1 MEGKKL
7 FFVTK
12 SCNSPVHKLL
22 VEKIE
27 TNILTL
33 FDVHALNNRII
44 PKCSSLLEATHF
56 QYIDINGTIHIR
68 PMREGGLIS
77 SDVVNFRLLTSPH
90 RFFRYQSLETPLEP
104 LLDLYQEHLV
114 KPSLE
119 VRYDRKI

>member
-1 MEGKKL
+1 MEGKRL
-7 FFVTK
+7 FYVIKT
-12 SCNSPVHKLL
+12 CNSTVHRLL

-27 TNILTL
+27 TNILAL

-44 PKCSSLLEATHF
+44 PKSSSISEATHL

-68 PMREGGLIS
+68 PTADGSATS
-77 SDVVNFRLLTSPH
+77 SDIVNFRLLTSPH
-90 RFFRYQSLETPLEP
+90 RFFRYQSIETPLEP
-104 LLDLYQEHLV
+104 LLDLYQEHLM